1 MIDRVGYKTYR
12 VFLDQLV
19 EELRGALGE
28 GGLLACC
35 LFGSVAREE
44 ARPDS
49 DVDLLVVH
57 GEGCTDPLGTF
68 LGVLKVVESSEVCQ
82 KLVAAGYRPD
92 PYPVFLSER
101 DLWERPL
108 ILLDPFDHGIVLW
121 DTGVLARRFA
131 ALRKRLE
138 ELGAKKVYLPE
149 GGWYWDLKP
158 DWRPGEVIT
167 L

>member
-1 MIDRVGYKTYR
+1 VSVTYETYR
-12 VFLDQLV
+12 DYLSVLV
-19 EELRGALGE
+19 ERLRVALGE

-35 LFGSVAREE
+35 VFGSVARGE

-49 DVDLLVVH
+49 DLDLLIVH
-57 GEGCTDPLGTF
+57 RDGCENPLGTF
-68 LGVLKVVESSEVCQ
+68 LGVLNAAESSDVCQ
-82 KLVAAGYRPD
+82 ELVAAGYRPD

-108 ILLDPFDHGIVLW
+108 ILLDPMDHGITLW

-131 ALRKRLE
+131 ALRRRLE
-138 ELGAKKVYLPE
+138 ELGAQKVVLPE

-158 DWRPGEVIT
+158 DWKPGEVIT

>member
-1 MIDRVGYKTYR
+1 MGVGYEMYR
-12 VFLDQLV
+12 EFLDLLV
-19 EELRGALGE
+19 ERLKTALGE

-35 LFGSVAREE
+35 LFGSVARGE

-49 DVDLLVVH
+49 DVDLLIVH
-57 GEGCTDPLGTF
+57 GERCDDPLGTF
-68 LGVLKVVESSEVCQ
+68 LGALKGIRESEAYRRLS
-82 KLVAAGYRPD
+82 AAGYRPD

-108 ILLDPFDHGIVLW
+108 ILLDAMDHGIILL

-131 ALRKRLE
+131 ALRQRLH
-138 ELGAKKVYLPE
+138 ELGAKKIVLPD
-149 GGWYWDLKP
+149 GRWYWDLKP
-158 DWRPGEVIT
+158 DWRPGEVIA